1 MPRMSRAWVE
11 AQIEHELDRGNAPD
25 AVRDLAALLEVRRYM
40 LEQDPGRVVAAVR
53 DAGHSAPAMLHDDA
67 LDTAPTIDQI
77 EAAIGAVAA
86 HTSSEKKRL
95 QDAVTWLKI
104 LKGDDG

>member
-1 MPRMSRAWVE
+1 MPRMSLAWVE

-40 LEQDPGRVVAAVR
+40 LEQDPGRGVAAVR
-53 DAGHSAPAMLHDDA
+53 DAGYSAPAMLHDDA

-77 EAAIGAVAA
+77 EAAIGAVAV
-86 HTSSEKKRL
+86 HTSAEKKRL

-104 LKGDDG
+104 LKGDNG